1 MVCGTNDV
9 AKNEANEA
17 LTLITETLDRATN
30 TNIILVDLP
39 HRYDLASWSCVNKEV
54 EKTNKRLEELSG
66 KYSNVTL
73 VKSSKAER
81 ALHTRQGLHLNFWGK
96 KWLAEVVAKAITA
109 KKDPNHRLC
118 LRDVQPPPPGYT
130 ALHLAVKWKKAKLV
144 YHLCKNSDN
153 TQLKDFINCRDNDGN
168 TPLHLAVISR
178 SKDVIVELLKFEE
191 LNINAKNF
199 VSQTPLALVWGKND
213 TDAKL
218 IQEILLASKAD
229 PLLIKFV
236 NESEEGSED
245 EEDDSQ
251 EDYLPLTYYED
262 MAYPSPTVSEDESED
277 SEDDDDD
284 SHEDHT
290 PDCENVDY
298 PSLIESEDE
307 SEEEDSEQDDDSHE
321 DSSPMADYGEV
332 TSYTVVRRRHLQVDV
347 KRD

>member
-1 MVCGTNDV
+1 
-9 AKNEANEA
+9 
-17 LTLITETLDRATN
+17 
-30 TNIILVDLP
+30 
-39 HRYDLASWSCVNKEV
+39 
-54 EKTNKRLEELSG
+54 
-66 KYSNVTL
+66 
-73 VKSSKAER
+73 
-81 ALHTRQGLHLNFWGK
+81 
-96 KWLAEVVAKAITA
+96 
-109 KKDPNHRLC
+109 
-118 LRDVQPPPPGYT
+118 
-130 ALHLAVKWKKAKLV
+130 
-144 YHLCKNSDN
+144 
-153 TQLKDFINCRDNDGN
+153 
-168 TPLHLAVISR
+168 
-178 SKDVIVELLKFEE
+178 
-191 LNINAKNF
+191 
-199 VSQTPLALVWGKND
+199 
-213 TDAKL
+213 
-218 IQEILLASKAD
+218 AD